1 MDFKKTLVL
10 NAIGLKSAND
20 SPDRDPENFTIYG
33 TVDGKEITLKEV
45 KGESFSDRFETKIY
59 YFDNGKS
66 VAATGIHLKIN
77 KIKNLSAERVQLCEI
92 QAYF

>member
-20 SPDRDPENFTIYG
+20 CPDRDPANFIIYG
-33 TVDGKEITLKEV
+33 TVDGEEITLKEV
-45 KGESFSDRFETKIY
+45 QGESFSDRFETKIY

-66 VAATGIHLKIN
+66 VSVTGIHLKITKTEN
-77 KIKNLSAERVQLCEI
+77 S
-92 QAYF
+92 